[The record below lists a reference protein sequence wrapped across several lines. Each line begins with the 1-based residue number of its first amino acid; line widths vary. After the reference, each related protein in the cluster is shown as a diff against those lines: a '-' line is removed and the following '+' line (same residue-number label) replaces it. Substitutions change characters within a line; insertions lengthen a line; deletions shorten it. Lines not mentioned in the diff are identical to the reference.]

1 MPPRILIADDN
12 PVVRTT
18 LRHLLESLQACEIL
32 EAEDGQ
38 EAVARAFELHPDLV
52 ILDLAMPRLDGLN
65 AARKISQ
72 TLPALPIVMYTMHWS
87 SHLEVEAL
95 KYGVRKLV
103 SKTQSS
109 VLVSTVQEL
118 LAAQASAPQPSPNAL
133 PPVALEGVPAV
144 ELAAPPSADI
154 STAPAPETL
163 EPNPPEEP
171 PPDPTA
177 T

>member
-18 LRHLLESLQACEIL
+18 LRHLLESLQACDII
-32 EAEDGQ
+32 EAQDGQ
-38 EAVARAFELHPDLV
+38 EAVARALEIPPVLA
-52 ILDLAMPRLDGLN
+52 ILDLAMPGVDGLN
-65 AARKISQ
+65 AARQISQ
-72 TLPALPIVMYTMHWS
+72 ALPTLPIVMYTMHFS
-87 SHLEVEAL
+87 PHLEVEAM

-144 ELAAPPSADI
+144 ELAAPPPADTSA
-154 STAPAPETL
+154 APAPETL
-163 EPNPPEEP
+163 EPNPPEDP